1 MENNSIIL
9 VFIALL
15 LVGSFTGLISGF
27 LGVGGGVIVV
37 PVMLYYFSDKV
48 DPSSLF
54 FVATATSLSVAIFSA
69 GFSTKRH
76 IKNNNLFKQAVL
88 PLALGAFIGT
98 FPGNYLVTKI
108 PGEQLYFAFSILLLL
123 ISIKMFFEKKIIV
136 DEDNTNLNF
145 TKLLVTGMGVGI
157 FSVLTGLGG
166 GVILVPILSLLF
178 KFPLKK
184 AVGTTA
190 FVMLFNTIPGVL
202 GRIYSGYGL
211 TFENFNFNLGYL
223 IPELSIPLI
232 IGVSI
237 FAPIGAQLN
246 YKLDNKI
253 FKKIAGVLFFIIS
266 IRMILR
272 FIL

>member
-1 MENNSIIL
+1 LENNIIL
-9 VFIALL
+9 VFIALFF
-15 LVGSFTGLISGF
+15 VGSFTGLASGF
-27 LGVGGGVIVV
+27 LGIGGGVIVV
-37 PVMLYYFSDKV
+37 PVMLYYFAGKV
-48 DPSSLF
+48 EPSSLF
-54 FVATATSLSVAIFSA
+54 FVATATSLSVAIFTAS
-69 GFSTKRH
+69 FSTIRH
-76 IKNNNLFKQAVL
+76 IKNKNLFKEAVL

-136 DEDNTNLNF
+136 DETDTNLNF
-145 TKLLVTGMGVGI
+145 TKLLLTGMGVGT

-166 GVILVPILSLLF
+166 GVVLVPILSLLF

-211 TFENFNFNLGYL
+211 VFDNFSYNIGYL
-223 IPELSIPLI
+223 IPLYSIPLI
-232 IGVSI
+232 IGAAI

-246 YKLDNKI
+246 FKLDNKI
-253 FKKIAGVLFFIIS
+253 FKKIAGLLFFVIS
-266 IRMILR
+266 IKMILG